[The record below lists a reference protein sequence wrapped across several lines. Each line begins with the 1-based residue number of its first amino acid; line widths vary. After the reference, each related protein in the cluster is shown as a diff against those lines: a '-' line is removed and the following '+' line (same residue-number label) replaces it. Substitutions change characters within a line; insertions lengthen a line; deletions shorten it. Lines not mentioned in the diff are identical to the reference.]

1 MSDAVTPARAATGID
16 PNTERMIKMAAALAA
31 LAAGFVAQRALQA
44 GWHAVTGRQA
54 PGPDDDDD
62 VSLGEV
68 LVFTAISAA
77 AVGVIRVWVTR
88 GTRRVAEKAANR
100 SPAHAES

>member
-1 MSDAVTPARAATGID
+1 MSNAATPARAAVSID
-16 PNTERMIKMAAALAA
+16 PNTERMIKMATALAA

-44 GWHAVTGRQA
+44 GWHAVTGHQA
-54 PGPDDDDD
+54 PGPDEDDE

-88 GTRRVAEKAANR
+88 GTRRVAEKAAQR
-100 SPAHAES
+100 GAATS